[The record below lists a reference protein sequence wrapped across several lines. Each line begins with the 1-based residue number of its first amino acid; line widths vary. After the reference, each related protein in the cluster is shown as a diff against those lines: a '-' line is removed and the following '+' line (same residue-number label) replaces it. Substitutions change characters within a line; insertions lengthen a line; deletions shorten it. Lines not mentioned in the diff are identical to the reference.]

1 MSLPYEDNQKD
12 RVPYEH
18 YLVEFAGIDPVEA
31 SERTGI
37 PYDADR
43 QVFALELLNQRY
55 EIHFP
60 DFAVTSLGE
69 AYAPLADSESFGA
82 RIFVLRYLIRGHK
95 TMATGRYITY
105 GEMPWGE
112 VYIRQFTGRCI
123 TRLAYGFGFKLDK
136 FESACEKLAGEKLTL
151 GDVSYEL
158 NIMGNLSIRF
168 ILWEGDDEFPPS
180 AQILFSDNFVAACEA
195 EDLCVACDISINAMK
210 ALGR

>member
-1 MSLPYEDNQKD
+1 MNTINFA

-18 YLVEFAGIDPVEA
+18 YLNEFAGIDPMEV
-31 SERTGI
+31 SDRTGI
-37 PYDADR
+37 PYDSDR
-43 QVFALELLNQRY
+43 QVFTLELLNRKY
-55 EIHFP
+55 EIHFS
-60 DFAVTSLGE
+60 DFAVTSLEEG
-69 AYAPLADSESFGA
+69 YAPLADRESFGA
-82 RIFVLRYLIRGHK
+82 RIFVLRYLIRGRR
-95 TMATGRYITY
+95 TMSTGKYITY

-123 TRLAYGFGFKLDK
+123 TRLAYGFGFKIDK
-136 FESACEKLAGEKLTL
+136 FAKACQLMQGEKLTL

-158 NIMGNLSIRF
+158 SILGNLSVRF

-180 AQILFSDNFVAACEA
+180 AQILFSDNFVGACEA